1 MERIKLNPEALL
13 RRSGKSE
20 NSSKPRPDLVAR
32 QAQILFSAYR
42 AADYADAKGFA
53 VQLASVLSEF
63 SEEVVVYVTSPRTGL
78 QRRSKWPPTLSEVL
92 EACEEHQD
100 YLRRVQTTKPV
111 NLAQIAPPSTGSRA
125 RGYWANVHVPELHAR
140 YARLAEW
147 TKTVDEKFWRFG
159 PNSNGE
165 PGVWVPLN
173 VWQDATERQN
183 PKRFDWDNIPP
194 TVRDLSGTPELRAAM
209 AQRLEPETVNE

>member
-1 MERIKLNPEALL
+1 MDRIRLNPDQYRQSRGATP
-13 RRSGKSE
+13 S
-20 NSSKPRPDLVAR
+20 SSKARPTTISR
-32 QAQILFSAYR
+32 GIQALFSAYR
-42 AADYADAKGFA
+42 SADFADPEGFVA
-53 VQLASVLSEF
+53 QLGTVLSEF

-125 RGYWANVHVPELHAR
+125 GGYWANVHVPELHAR

-173 VWQDATERQN
+173 VWQDAEERRTPN
-183 PKRFDWDNIPP
+183 KFDWDNIPP
-194 TVRDLSGTPELRAAM
+194 TVRNLSGTPELRAAM